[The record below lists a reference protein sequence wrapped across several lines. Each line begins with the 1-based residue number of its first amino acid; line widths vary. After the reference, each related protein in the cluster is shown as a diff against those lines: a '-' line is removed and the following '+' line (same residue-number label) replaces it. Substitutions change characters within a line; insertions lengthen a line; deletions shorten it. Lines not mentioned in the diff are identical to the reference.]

1 MIYKT
6 SKLQSRILEK
16 FGTLTAFAE
25 RIGMDKSTL
34 SKLLSEGREWKG
46 SNLIKAVELLEIP
59 YSEIDSYFF
68 ESAVEEI
75 KPHST

>member
-1 MIYKT
+1 MIYNT
-6 SKLQSRILEK
+6 SKLQTRIIEK

-59 YSEIDSYFF
+59 YDEIDSYFF

-75 KPHST
+75 KPQKT

>member
-1 MIYKT
+1 MIYNT
-6 SKLQSRILEK
+6 SKLQTRIVEK

-59 YSEIDSYFF
+59 YDEIDSYFF

-75 KPHST
+75 KPQKT

>member
-1 MIYKT
+1 MIYNT
-6 SKLQSRILEK
+6 SKLQTRIVEK

-59 YSEIDSYFF
+59 YDEIDSYFF
-68 ESAVEEI
+68 ESAVEQI
-75 KPHST
+75 KPQKT

>member
-34 SKLLSEGREWKG
+34 SKLLGEGREWKG

-75 KPHST
+75 KPQST

>member
-75 KPHST
+75 KPQST

>member
-68 ESAVEEI
+68 FFFFEEI
-75 KPHST
+75 KPQST